1 MSTLLFLKTS
11 SLSAN
16 RKLKRQMFFLD
27 SKGLMFSSPGN
38 FQKFLLPVEIIF
50 THLQYYFWGFIISL
64 KNNLSSIKSCKIC
77 RKNKM

>member
-50 THLQYYFWGFIISL
+50 THLLTTKIGLLLGFYHFAE
-64 KNNLSSIKSCKIC
+64 K
-77 RKNKM
+77 